1 MQRVTRK
8 NEKAYADERGNRRN
22 CDRKRITYNAPTE
35 KMKKHMPM
43 NAATFET
50 ATANVLHTTR
60 QPKKMKENMPINAT
74 AVALRP
80 QTSYMQRAVQ
90 QKRRAWANEHGNRRI
105 CDRNRIT

>member
-1 MQRVTRK
+1 MKKHMPMNAATVATATANVLHRTRQLK
-8 NEKAYADERGNRRN
+8 
-22 CDRKRITYNAPTE
+22 

-80 QTSYMQRAVQ
+80 KTSYMQRAVQ